1 MNGEKLMLV
10 ANILLLLS
18 IVGQTKGMKYF
29 SLLTWIIALILLFR
43 ESGSK
48 FMKGYYVLLITVLLF
63 MLVIIK

>member
-43 ESGSK
+43 ESGST